1 MQLVGERLPS
11 FLLSFAI
18 SPIVAIIYVLMA
30 RGAGRPDLEAFVVL
44 SPMAVG
50 LWGTATLAA
59 GEAISSERA
68 NATLELLVAAPLP
81 PAIPVIGRITASI
94 AMALISV
101 PETLLVARL
110 AGVHLTVADPIAFAA
125 GVLALAFSSIAV
137 GLITASTYVLA
148 NGARLFSNLLGFPFF
163 ILAGV
168 AFPITVLPNWIQPL
182 SSVVSMTWAVDLL
195 RRSATQVPGEIF
207 WRDLGMTVV
216 LGVVYFAIGF
226 WLLRHVERRVR
237 FDGTIG
243 NA

>member
-1 MQLVGERLPS
+1 
-11 FLLSFAI
+11 
-18 SPIVAIIYVLMA
+18 
-30 RGAGRPDLEAFVVL
+30 
-44 SPMAVG
+44 
-50 LWGTATLAA
+50 
-59 GEAISSERA
+59 
-68 NATLELLVAAPLP
+68 
-81 PAIPVIGRITASI
+81 
-94 AMALISV
+94 
-101 PETLLVARL
+101 
-110 AGVHLTVADPIAFAA
+110 VHLTVADPIAFAA

-195 RRSATQVPGEIF
+195 RQSATQVPGEIF